1 MGYAVIHA
9 EGNRLLTARDVSI
22 WMHLSGEA
30 SAASNH
36 AVNPRVWTIA
46 GNVMGSPVKMLST
59 MGVEEGFD
67 PAPKLEQ
74 CRQWACEKKE

>member
-1 MGYAVIHA
+1 MFQSRCGYAVIHA
-9 EGNRLLTARDVSI
+9 EGNRLLTARGVSI

-46 GNVMGSPVKMLST
+46 GNVVGSPVKCCQPWEWKKDLTRRLS
-59 MGVEEGFD
+59 
-67 PAPKLEQ
+67 
-74 CRQWACEKKE
+74 